1 MNARN
6 DIKTF
11 SIVDLNAAKF
21 ALATA
26 QLRLVS
32 WIDVLVA
39 GWLERRAT
47 DAVAAQRLFGFK
59 ADPDVRT

>member
-21 ALATA
+21 ALAAA
-26 QLRLVS
+26 QLRLAS

-39 GWLERRAT
+39 RWLERRAT
-47 DAVAAQRLFGFK
+47 DVVTAHRLFEFK
-59 ADPDVRT
+59 ADPDAQT